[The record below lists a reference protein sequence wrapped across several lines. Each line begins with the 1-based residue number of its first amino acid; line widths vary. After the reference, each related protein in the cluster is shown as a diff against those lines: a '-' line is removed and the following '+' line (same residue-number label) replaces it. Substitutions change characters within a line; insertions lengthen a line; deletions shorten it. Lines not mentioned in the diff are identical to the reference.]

1 MNGFVTILKACLRE
15 HARRRT
21 ALIALGL
28 GALFVALYSLG
39 VHFIWAEITRDIESG
54 KRGPGGVAEV
64 RQLVPATMFGLA
76 MFGTWFLS
84 AVAATFLAAGGIR
97 GEAER
102 GVLQH
107 VLVRPVAR
115 DTVLLARL
123 AAAALLAIGFLLLV
137 LACCALATRLVTGW
151 GPSHLVRALLLLAFG
166 TTAITAVAAA
176 ISVRLHGAA
185 AGIATLMLFG
195 TGLVG
200 GLLEQL
206 GQGINVASVRRS
218 GEWLSTALPFESLY
232 QAALHEITS
241 DIPGVSGIVV
251 RLGPFGGARAA
262 STSLALWALTWT
274 AAIGALAIWRLR
286 RRDF

>member
-1 MNGFVTILKACLRE
+1 MNGFATLLVAGLRE

-21 ALIALGL
+21 ALVALVL
-28 GALFVALYSLG
+28 GALFVLLYTLG
-39 VHFIWAEITRDIESG
+39 IHFIWAEVSRDIEAGRSNPSEHI
-54 KRGPGGVAEV
+54 RE
-64 RQLVPATMFGLA
+64 LVPATMFGLS

-84 AVAATFLAAGGIR
+84 AVAATFLAAGGIS

-115 DTVLLARL
+115 HTVLSARL
-123 AAAALLAIGFLLLV
+123 AAAAILAIGFLFVV
-137 LACCALATRLVTGW
+137 LGACALATRVVTGW
-151 GPSHLVRALLLLAFG
+151 GPSHMIRALLLLASG
-166 TTAITAVAAA
+166 TTAITAVAVA

-195 TGLVG
+195 TGLIG

-206 GQGINVASVRRS
+206 GEGINVASVRQS
-218 GEWLSTALPFESLY
+218 GEWISTALPFESLY
-232 QAALHEITS
+232 QAALHEITADLS
-241 DIPGVSGIVV
+241 GVTGIVV

-262 STSLALWALTWT
+262 SAPLVLWALAWT
-274 AAIGALAIWRLR
+274 AAIVALAVWRLR